1 MRPYVAILKDS
12 FREAMASRVL
22 WVMLAIITLV
32 LALLVPLGLNE
43 QPGTVIQAA
52 DLRNSASLL
61 RKLAAAAGSE
71 QPSPARQVWKLLP
84 EQLQQRIAANA
95 ARAKGGGEDRIYDFE
110 LRNALNRLLRSREL
124 YDAHAWSEV
133 QLSRELRQQLDRGL
147 DALPLAQV
155 ARVNRMLL
163 VAAFPEEIGAAAG
176 EELQISYL
184 GLELGS
190 PTPGKREPI
199 VQASLLVLMELLL
212 GVVGIMAAIVVTA
225 PIVPQTFEQGSIDLL
240 LSKPVAR
247 WAVFITKF
255 FGGCAFTFINVGYM
269 VGGLWLLCGVRYG
282 WWNHRLLWCIPL
294 FLFSFAIYYAVSA
307 LSGVVWRNAIVCVV
321 MTFLFWLACTAV
333 GAAKQLSEFPFLNQS
348 RVAAVLRAGEDYVRV
363 SEGREIGIWDA
374 AGRAWQPIL
383 EDPEE
388 PQMAFGPP
396 GPRIAGPVYDKD
408 RELLIALVPPRFS
421 FSGASGGTPL
431 SVGKRA
437 EKYRRIEGAGVPSGT
452 AALFFDARGRLLA
465 VNSEGI
471 HRLEGDVLQPQQRPT
486 FFGIP
491 LPPLGEQG
499 GFRQVSPS
507 LRLASPVYAAQDA
520 QTDRIAVAD
529 AKNVLVLAPDKDG
542 QYAVRVHRE
551 CKEGEAG
558 LVALGGGRLLV
569 ATPQGVVRVLD
580 AETLEPLETFQPAG
594 REAPRGLVAS
604 PDGRRFAIL
613 FHTRRLWLYEPPE
626 TSTTHQGRIYEPA
639 VADRGDV
646 SAVAFA
652 DAQTMLVGHGFG
664 RVSAY
669 KLDPL
674 ERVETLVPRPG
685 ALLILYRWVFNP
697 LYRIFPKPGEMDNF
711 TQYLLTQETTV
722 ALGGPQNGNDLTAGR
737 LQLDIWQP
745 LWNNLAFVAVM
756 LVLGS
761 IYVQMKDF

>member
-1 MRPYVAILKDS
+1 MRPYLAILKDS

-32 LALLVPLGLNE
+32 LTLLAPLGLNE
-43 QPGTVIQAA
+43 QPSTVLQAA
-52 DLRNSASLL
+52 DLRNSASLI
-61 RKLAAAAGSE
+61 RKLAAAGKSNR
-71 QPSPARQVWKLLP
+71 PSPARQVWKLLP
-84 EQLQQRIAANA
+84 EELQQRIAASASRTKDAN
-95 ARAKGGGEDRIYDFE
+95 EERIYDFE
-110 LRNALNRLLRSREL
+110 LRRALNRLLRSREL

-133 QLSRELRQQLDRGL
+133 RLSRKLRQQLERGL
-147 DALPLAQV
+147 DTLPLAQV

-163 VAAFPEEIGAAAG
+163 MAAFPEEIGAAAG

-190 PTPGKREPI
+190 PIPGKREPI
-199 VQASLLVLMELLL
+199 VQTSLLVLMELLL
-212 GVVGIMAAIVVTA
+212 GAVGIMAAVVVTA
-225 PIVPQTFEQGSIDLL
+225 PIVPQTFEPGSIDLL

-255 FGGCAFTFINVGYM
+255 VGGCAFTFINVGYM
-269 VGGLWLLCGVRYG
+269 VSGLWLLCGVRYG

-321 MTFLFWLACTAV
+321 MTFLFWVACMGV
-333 GAAKQLSEFPFLNQS
+333 GAAKQLSEFPFLHQS
-348 RVAAVLRAGEDYVRV
+348 RVAAVLRAGNDYVRV

-374 AGRAWQPIL
+374 AGRAWRPIL
-383 EDPEE
+383 EDPDE

-396 GPRIAGPVYDKD
+396 GPRVAGPLFDKD

-421 FSGASGGTPL
+421 FSGTSASTPL

-437 EKYRRIEGAGVPSGT
+437 EKYRRIEGAGVPPGT

-491 LPPLGEQG
+491 LPLLGEQG
-499 GFRQVSPS
+499 GFRHVSPT
-507 LRLASPVYAAQDA
+507 LGLVPPVYASQDV
-520 QTDRIAVAD
+520 QTECIALAD
-529 AKNVLVLAPDKDG
+529 AKNALVLAPAKDD
-542 QYAVRVHRE
+542 QYVVRVRRKY
-551 CKEGEAG
+551 KEGDAG
-558 LVALGGGRLLV
+558 LVALGGRRLLV
-569 ATPQGVVRVLD
+569 ATPQGVIRVLD
-580 AETLEPLETFQPAG
+580 AETLDLVETFQPAG
-594 REAPRGLVAS
+594 REAPRALVAS

-626 TSTTHQGRIYEPA
+626 TSPTRQARIYEPA
-639 VADRGDV
+639 VADHGDV
-646 SAVAFA
+646 TAVAFA
-652 DAQTMLVGHGFG
+652 DAQTLLVGHDFG

-674 ERVETLVPRPG
+674 ERIETLVPRPG

-711 TQYLLTQETTV
+711 TQYLLTQQTTV
-722 ALGGPQNGNDLTAGR
+722 SIGGPQSGNDLTASR
-737 LQLDIWQP
+737 LQLDIWRP

-761 IYVQMKDF
+761 IYVQVKDF